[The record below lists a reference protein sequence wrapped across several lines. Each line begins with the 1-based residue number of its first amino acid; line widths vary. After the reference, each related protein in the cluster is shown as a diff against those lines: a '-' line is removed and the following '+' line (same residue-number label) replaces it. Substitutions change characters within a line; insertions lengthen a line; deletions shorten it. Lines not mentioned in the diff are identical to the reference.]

1 MHVVGIGPGEAAH
14 ISRRAINVLQ
24 SVEAI
29 AGYTT
34 YIDLIRPLISEKQ
47 VVISTGMT
55 KERERVHAAVR
66 TALAGKSCALVS
78 SGDPGIYAMAG
89 LVFEICR
96 ENGIALLPLSYTG
109 PENPETKALRFEVV
123 PGIPALCAGASLLGA
138 PLMHDFAAIS
148 LSDLLTPWD
157 TIEAR
162 LAAAAESDFVIV
174 LYNPKSRRRKTHLER
189 AQQIILRYREKETPV
204 GIVTRAMRDGEQ
216 VRIVPLKELHTAEV
230 DMQTTVFIG
239 NSATRRYAEFMV
251 TPRGYSDKYDLRDA
265 DPGRPSASVKN

>member
-1 MHVVGIGPGEAAH
+1 MGIGPGGMTH
-14 ISRRAINVLQ
+14 MSGRAVSVLQ

-47 VVISTGMT
+47 AVISTGMK
-55 KERERVHAAVR
+55 KEKERVHEAIR
-66 TALAGKSCALVS
+66 TARAGKSCALVS
-78 SGDPGIYAMAG
+78 SGDPGVYAMAG

-96 ENGIALLPLSYTG
+96 DNDIALLPLSSNGQANTNG
-109 PENPETKALRFEVV
+109 QALRFEVV

-162 LAAAAESDFVIV
+162 LEAAAESDFVIV
-174 LYNPKSRRRKTHLER
+174 LYNPKSKRRKTHLER
-189 AQQIILRYREKETPV
+189 AQQIILRHRDGDTPA
-204 GIVTRAMRDGEQ
+204 GIVRKAMRDGED
-216 VRIVPLKELHTAEV
+216 VRIVPLKDLHTAEV

-239 NSATRRYAEFMV
+239 NSTTRTYFDFMV
-251 TPRGYSDKYDLRDA
+251 TPRGYSNKYDLRGGDGDGGDHA
-265 DPGRPSASVKN
+265 